1 MRYKAEAKCE
11 ARNHLVKNRWRISLR
26 NILPYSLY
34 FFKRYNAWGSQT
46 NAFWR
51 HNFSFK
57 RMAGQMSQIIGES
70 LQVFSELNLCSLACW
85 PHRSPEAHTLTASV
99 RHLTQTMHL
108 NIEPMN
114 LTAYTGSTINPPRNT
129 LQRAVVW
136 GCIVLLFCP
145 FLGRVAPRP
154 PWHKSRKTQA
164 NQKSLNNKKNTRSVR
179 TTSQESASLAIWSSK
194 EFPLVPCTAKFQFCS
209 SLQNSRFTV
218 PQVLPAWS
226 DWHPHSVLTRPP
238 RPSIGPQDSIHEC
251 DKHQKQIAYNSESIT
266 ILTVWLV
273 L

>member
-1 MRYKAEAKCE
+1 MGNRLSPLQPLWPLAEKYLTSVTISASGSNPCFMRDFRTPTHSWLHSTWEKWRVSNLQSVLTGSERGQWKPSQWDIRLKQNVRLE
-11 ARNHLVKNRWRISLR
+11 NHLVKNRWRISLR

-57 RMAGQMSQIIGES
+57 RMAGQMKPNHWWKSSGLFRTES
-70 LQVFSELNLCSLACW
+70 LFACLLTPSESWGPHTHGIRSTSNSNNALKHWNLW
-85 PHRSPEAHTLTASV
+85 TLLLILV
-99 RHLTQTMHL
+99 
-108 NIEPMN
+108 
-114 LTAYTGSTINPPRNT
+114 STINPPRNT

-164 NQKSLNNKKNTRSVR
+164 NQKSLNN
-179 TTSQESASLAIWSSK
+179 
-194 EFPLVPCTAKFQFCS
+194 
-209 SLQNSRFTV
+209 
-218 PQVLPAWS
+218 
-226 DWHPHSVLTRPP
+226 
-238 RPSIGPQDSIHEC
+238 
-251 DKHQKQIAYNSESIT
+251 
-266 ILTVWLV
+266 
-273 L
+273 